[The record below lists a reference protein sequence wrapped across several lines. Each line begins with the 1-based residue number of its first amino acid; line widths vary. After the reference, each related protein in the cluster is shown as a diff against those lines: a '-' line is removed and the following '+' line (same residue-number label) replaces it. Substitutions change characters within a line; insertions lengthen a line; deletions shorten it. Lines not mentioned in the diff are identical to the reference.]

1 MTARVNKEQLLLE
14 KLFNRY
20 FSHLVLYARK
30 LVGEEASAEDI
41 VQDLFLRLY
50 ENDNLERVTPSF
62 LFVCVKNAS
71 LNYLSSA
78 RQKQVPLSVMQEQIP
93 DEDIHENVAYME
105 RLERLDAAIESLPD
119 KCKEVFILVY
129 LKQQRYED
137 VATQLNIS
145 YHTVK
150 AHMTTA
156 FKHIRKNLLLLF
168 FFFQSVKLKIF

>member
-1 MTARVNKEQLLLE
+1 MTAQVNKEQLLLE

-30 LVGEEASAEDI
+30 LVGEKASAEDI

-50 ENDNLERVTPSF
+50 ESHKLERVTPSF
-62 LFVCVKNAS
+62 LFICVKNAS
-71 LNYLSSA
+71 LNYLSSS
-78 RQKQVPLSVMQEQIP
+78 RQKQVSLSVMQEQIP
-93 DEDIHENVAYME
+93 DEDINENVAYME
-105 RLERLDAAIESLPD
+105 QLERLDSAIESLPS
-119 KCKEVFILVY
+119 KCKEVFTLVY

-137 VATQLNIS
+137 VAMQLNVS

-168 FFFQSVKLKIF
+168 FFFRSVKSKIF